1 MTSNKRQRFVT
12 FLASDEEIDKLNNA
26 WKKSECMN
34 RTQWMK
40 KAINAYAG
48 EQIFTIRGEE

>member
-1 MTSNKRQRFVT
+1 MTPNKGPRFVT
-12 FLASDEEIDKLNNA
+12 FLASDEETVKLNKA

-48 EQIFTIRGEE
+48 ERIFTIRGEE

>member
-1 MTSNKRQRFVT
+1 MTPNKGLRFVT
-12 FLASDEEIDKLNNA
+12 FLASDEEIDKVNNA

-48 EQIFTIRGEE
+48 ERIFTIRGEE